1 MLFKKIKKLS
11 IAEEIQNRYKIVLDN
26 QGIAIIEPGSFREKT
41 EICERTLACYLI
53 LQLVFDIVS
62 EKDYL
67 HSRNII
73 LEIIRDNSLE
83 QHLTKL
89 EKRLLYGNYQM
100 EDVLNIVDHIEVFYG
115 LLWIIGLIDT
125 DNMLTIDQPCNI
137 KLAINS
143 INDYSNIKKLIKKS
157 KIRSKKEIIEMHD
170 LFAQIHTID
179 YKDTN
184 IIKQVVDNRLIALK
198 WILTQEKLE
207 LISV

>member
-1 MLFKKIKKLS
+1 MLFKKIKKLP

-41 EICERTLACYLI
+41 EICERTLTCYLI

-125 DNMLTIDQPCNI
+125 DNMITIDQPCNI

>member
-1 MLFKKIKKLS
+1 MLFIKIKKLP

-26 QGIAIIEPGSFREKT
+26 QCIAIIEPGSFREKT
-41 EICERTLACYLI
+41 EICERTLTCYLI

-125 DNMLTIDQPCNI
+125 DNMITIDQPCNI

-143 INDYSNIKKLIKKS
+143 INDYSNIKKLVKRS

>member
-1 MLFKKIKKLS
+1 MLFKKIKKLPV
-11 IAEEIQNRYKIVLDN
+11 AEEIQNRYKIVLDN

-41 EICERTLACYLI
+41 EICERTLTCYLI

-62 EKDYL
+62 EKNYL

-73 LEIIRDNSLE
+73 LEIIRDNGLE

-125 DNMLTIDQPCNI
+125 DNMITIDQPCNI

-143 INDYSNIKKLIKKS
+143 INDYSNIKKLVKRS

>member
-1 MLFKKIKKLS
+1 MLFKKIKKMP

-26 QGIAIIEPGSFREKT
+26 QGIAIIEPGSFREKI
-41 EICERTLACYLI
+41 EICERTLTCYLI

-125 DNMLTIDQPCNI
+125 DNMITIDQPCNI

-143 INDYSNIKKLIKKS
+143 INDYSNIKKLVKRS

>member
-1 MLFKKIKKLS
+1 MLFKKIKKLPV
-11 IAEEIQNRYKIVLDN
+11 AEEIQNRYKIVLDN

-41 EICERTLACYLI
+41 EICERTLTCYLI

-143 INDYSNIKKLIKKS
+143 INDYSNIKKLVKRS

>member
-1 MLFKKIKKLS
+1 MLFKKIKKLPV
-11 IAEEIQNRYKIVLDN
+11 AEEIQNRYKIVLDN

-41 EICERTLACYLI
+41 EICERTLTCYLI

-125 DNMLTIDQPCNI
+125 DNMITIDQPCNI

-143 INDYSNIKKLIKKS
+143 INDYSNIKKLVKRS

>member
-1 MLFKKIKKLS
+1 MLFKKIKKLPV
-11 IAEEIQNRYKIVLDN
+11 AEEIQNRYKIVLDN

-41 EICERTLACYLI
+41 EICERTLTCYLI

-125 DNMLTIDQPCNI
+125 DNMITIDQPCNI

>member
-1 MLFKKIKKLS
+1 MLFKKIKKLPV
-11 IAEEIQNRYKIVLDN
+11 AEEIQNRYKIVLDN

-53 LQLVFDIVS
+53 LQLVSDIVS

-73 LEIIRDNSLE
+73 LEIIRDNGLE

>member
-1 MLFKKIKKLS
+1 MFFKKIEKLP

-26 QGIAIIEPGSFREKT
+26 QGVDIIEPSSFREKI
-41 EICERTLACYLI
+41 EICERTLTCYLI

-73 LEIIRDNSLE
+73 LEIIRDNGLE

-125 DNMLTIDQPCNI
+125 DNMITIDQPCNI

>member
-1 MLFKKIKKLS
+1 MLFKKIKKMP

-26 QGIAIIEPGSFREKT
+26 QGIAINEPGSFREKT
-41 EICERTLACYLI
+41 EICERTLTCYLI

-73 LEIIRDNSLE
+73 LEIIRDNGLE

-143 INDYSNIKKLIKKS
+143 INDYSNIKKLVKRS

-170 LFAQIHTID
+170 LFAQIHAID

>member
-1 MLFKKIKKLS
+1 
-11 IAEEIQNRYKIVLDN
+11 
-26 QGIAIIEPGSFREKT
+26 
-41 EICERTLACYLI
+41 
-53 LQLVFDIVS
+53 
-62 EKDYL
+62 
-67 HSRNII
+67 
-73 LEIIRDNSLE
+73 
-83 QHLTKL
+83 
-89 EKRLLYGNYQM
+89 M

-125 DNMLTIDQPCNI
+125 DNMITIDQPCNI

-179 YKDTN
+179 HKDTN

>member
-1 MLFKKIKKLS
+1 MLFKKIKKLP

-26 QGIAIIEPGSFREKT
+26 QGVDIIEPSSFREKI
-41 EICERTLACYLI
+41 EICERTLTCYLI

-143 INDYSNIKKLIKKS
+143 INDYSNIKKLVKRS

>member
-1 MLFKKIKKLS
+1 MLFKKIKKLP

-26 QGIAIIEPGSFREKT
+26 QGIAIIEPASFREKI
-41 EICERTLACYLI
+41 EICERTLTCYLI

-73 LEIIRDNSLE
+73 LEIIRDNGLE

-143 INDYSNIKKLIKKS
+143 INDYSNIKKLVKRS

-170 LFAQIHTID
+170 LFAQIHAID

>member
-1 MLFKKIKKLS
+1 M
-11 IAEEIQNRYKIVLDN
+11 
-26 QGIAIIEPGSFREKT
+26 
-41 EICERTLACYLI
+41 ACYLI

-143 INDYSNIKKLIKKS
+143 INDYSNIKKLVKRS

>member
-1 MLFKKIKKLS
+1 MLFKKIEKLP

-26 QGIAIIEPGSFREKT
+26 QGVDIIEPSSFREKI
-41 EICERTLACYLI
+41 EICERTLTCYLI

-73 LEIIRDNSLE
+73 LEIIRDNGLE

-143 INDYSNIKKLIKKS
+143 INDYSNIKKLVKRS

>member
-1 MLFKKIKKLS
+1 MFFKKIEKLP

-26 QGIAIIEPGSFREKT
+26 QGVDIIEPSSFREKI
-41 EICERTLACYLI
+41 EICERTLTCYLI

-73 LEIIRDNSLE
+73 LEIIRDNGLE

-125 DNMLTIDQPCNI
+125 DNMITIDQPCNI

-143 INDYSNIKKLIKKS
+143 INDYSNIKKLVKRS